1 MLKKIYFTVDGRQS
15 DQRNG
20 IKVYQD
26 FEYDTTTNELK
37 LVDCFDGQ
45 RTEYSISTT
54 EVTETTSGA
63 VTEP

>member
-37 LVDCFDGQ
+37 LVDRFNDQ
-45 RTEYSISTT
+45 KKEFSIGTT
-54 EVTETTSGA
+54 LVTETTSGA